1 MIVCSGLTSEHSYA
15 KENNVMHASANSSG
29 EIVKLNDNT
38 ARIDLKKGIDYSV
51 DKNGVATLKDV
62 KTGKKEILPSTA
74 KDKNVT
80 LIYFEKDG
88 KLGFYVQKTQKERG
102 VGKCVSGIAGGAVT
116 GGTTLGLAGAG
127 VGTVTIPVIGT
138 VSGGVVGAVG
148 GAVGGGL
155 TGGATF
161 C

>member
-1 MIVCSGLTSEHSYA
+1 M
-15 KENNVMHASANSSG
+15 
-29 EIVKLNDNT
+29 
-38 ARIDLKKGIDYSV
+38 
-51 DKNGVATLKDV
+51 ATLKDV

-74 KDKNVT
+74 KDKNGKNVT

-102 VGKCVSGIAGGAVT
+102 VGKCVSGIAGGAV
-116 GGTTLGLAGAG
+116 
-127 VGTVTIPVIGT
+127 
-138 VSGGVVGAVG
+138 GAVG